1 MRSLF
6 LVFVFLFTFS
16 QSATA
21 QTDRENVVLEALGG
35 FSALALY
42 NTYIVVGAVADGYV
56 SEVYTKEMANN
67 LIAEQISSVELLTE
81 HCNKLL
87 TGDVLQNP
95 SDKEYV
101 SGIREALKLLKAEAT
116 AFKSYIESGAESDQ
130 KTYDTNRNAAWAKIS
145 KLLGIEEK

>member
-42 NTYIVVGAVADGYV
+42 NSYIVVGAVADGFV
-56 SEVYTKEMANN
+56 SDVYTKEMAIS
-67 LIAEQISSVELLTE
+67 LITEQISSLELLIE

-87 TGDVLQNP
+87 TGGVLQNA

-101 SGIREALKLLKAEAT
+101 SGIREALKLLKAEAS
-116 AFKSYIESGAESDQ
+116 ALKGFVESGNETDQ
-130 KTYDTNRNAAWAKIS
+130 KAYDENRNAAWSKIA
-145 KLLGIEEK
+145 KLLGLEEK

>member
-1 MRSLF
+1 MRSL
-6 LVFVFLFTFS
+6 LLITVFLFTFGN
-16 QSATA
+16 SATA

-56 SEVYTKEMANN
+56 SEVYTQEMATN
-67 LIAEQISSVELLTE
+67 LIAEQIPSIELLTE

-87 TGDVLQNP
+87 AGNVLQNA

-101 SGIREALKLLKAEAT
+101 SGIREALKLLQTEAS
-116 AFKSYIESGAESDQ
+116 ALKDFIASGNESDQ
-130 KTYDTNRNAAWAKIS
+130 KAYDESRNAAWAKIS
-145 KLLGIEEK
+145 KLLGFEQK